1 MENVLFWLAILQLLS
16 NIGILLVK
24 TGRKDASRLLA
35 VSVTSIN
42 YPCEQQNFKMV
53 ER

>member
-1 MENVLFWLAILQLLS
+1 MEHVLFWLAILQLPS

-24 TGRKDASRLLA
+24 KTGRKDANRLLA
-35 VSVTSIN
+35 VSVTS
-42 YPCEQQNFKMV
+42 QQNFKMV